1 MVHLEFGGT
10 FISIDRSP
18 LQSSDRS
25 HHFNFSGV
33 TVVIVVAEVLTHVT
47 CYSIGVYPRSAIVV
61 LTLAEPHFSISVS
74 RFLVENI

>member
-1 MVHLEFGGT
+1 MDRMVDNLRSA

-47 CYSIGVYPRSAIVV
+47 
-61 LTLAEPHFSISVS
+61 L
-74 RFLVENI
+74 